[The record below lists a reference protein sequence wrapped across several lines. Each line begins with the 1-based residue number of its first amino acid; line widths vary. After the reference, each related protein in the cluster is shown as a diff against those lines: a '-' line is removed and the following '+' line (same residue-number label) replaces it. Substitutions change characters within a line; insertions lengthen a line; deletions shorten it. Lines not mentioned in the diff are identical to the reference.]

1 MGGDARDVGLAV
13 AVPLVALA
21 MLASGL
27 AGAVPWTLAVGLAAL
42 GSAAFAWQVARAVRG
57 VPFAAGLLVT
67 AGCAGAAGL
76 ADTLAPRAL
85 VGDVPLATELPLV
98 GLFFAVGGYLL
109 GLLMPGE
116 RRTPLLRLRAWLDG
130 ASFGLCTLYTIWLL
144 VIGRAGA
151 RGAGVTASLLGSIAL
166 GAAVVGAVHAS
177 RYRRRML
184 WYGVGAMLSIAG
196 LTALV
201 VTLDYRGSPLVPAAP
216 ALPILAAG
224 PGIWYGS
231 GPRP

>member
-76 ADTLAPRAL
+76 ADTLPPRAL
-85 VGDVPLATELPLV
+85 VGGGPLAPQVPLV
-98 GLFFAVGGYLL
+98 
-109 GLLMPGE
+109 
-116 RRTPLLRLRAWLDG
+116 RPLLA
-130 ASFGLCTLYTIWLL
+130 
-144 VIGRAGA
+144 V
-151 RGAGVTASLLGSIAL
+151 RGHL
-166 GAAVVGAVHAS
+166 
-177 RYRRRML
+177 
-184 WYGVGAMLSIAG
+184 
-196 LTALV
+196 
-201 VTLDYRGSPLVPAAP
+201 
-216 ALPILAAG
+216 
-224 PGIWYGS
+224 
-231 GPRP
+231 